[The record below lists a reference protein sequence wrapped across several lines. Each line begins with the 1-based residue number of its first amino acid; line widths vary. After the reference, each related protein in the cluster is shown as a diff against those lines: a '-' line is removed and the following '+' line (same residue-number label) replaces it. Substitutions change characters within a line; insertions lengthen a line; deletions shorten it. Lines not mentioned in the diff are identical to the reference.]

1 MTWLLWRQHRAGGL
15 VVAVILVAFA
25 IAAAITGVRM
35 ANLYDSA
42 SASCAAGALGC
53 NDVFDRLFSGYGA
66 IIDSVHLTIALPVV
80 LGAFLGATLI
90 ARETEHSTNVVV
102 WTQGVTRRRWTLTKV
117 GFALLATIVVAGVTS
132 ALVTWWSGTPNAIN
146 GNRFQGA
153 EFDTQNVVP
162 VAHALFA
169 VGLGLAA
176 GALLRRSL
184 AAVATTVGVYVA
196 VRILV
201 TVFLRPH
208 YAAPTALT
216 TAIDP
221 QQSAIPPG
229 SWTLSQSIVGST
241 GNVVT
246 GPIEVPRSCAEA
258 GRDAADQCLANSGY
272 HGLVRFHPPTMYWRF
287 QWTESLLYVAV
298 AAVLTGIAVVV
309 TLRRDA

>member
-1 MTWLLWRQHRAGGL
+1 
-15 VVAVILVAFA
+15 
-25 IAAAITGVRM
+25 M
-35 ANLYDSA
+35 AHLYDSA

-117 GFALLATIVVAGVTS
+117 GFALLATTAVAGVTS

-153 EFDTQNVVP
+153 EFDTQNIVP

-176 GALLRRSL
+176 GAVLRRSL

-196 VRILV
+196 VRMVV

-208 YAAPTALT
+208 YAAPTVLT
-216 TAIDP
+216 TTTIDP

-229 SWTLSQSIVGST
+229 SWTLTQSIVGSS
-241 GNVVT
+241 GHVVS
-246 GPIEVPRSCAEA
+246 GPIEVPSK
-258 GRDAADQCLANSGY
+258 
-272 HGLVRFHPPTMYWRF
+272 
-287 QWTESLLYVAV
+287 
-298 AAVLTGIAVVV
+298 
-309 TLRRDA
+309 LRRRGARRHRPMPRQQRLPRPRALPPADDVLAVPVDREPALRSGRRRPDGDRDRGHAAPGRVTPAAC

>member
-15 VVAVILVAFA
+15 VLVVILAVFA
-25 IAAAITGVRM
+25 IAAGITGVHM

-90 ARETEHSTNVVV
+90 ARETEHSTDVVV

-117 GFALLATIVVAGVTS
+117 GFALLATIAVASVTS
-132 ALVTWWSGTPNAIN
+132 VLVTWWSGTPNAIN

-153 EFDTQNVVP
+153 EFDTQNIVP

-196 VRILV
+196 VRIVV

-208 YAAPTALT
+208 YAAPTVLT

-258 GRDAADQCLANSGY
+258 GRDAADRCLADSGY
-272 HGLVRFHPPTMYWRF
+272 HGLVRFHPPSSYWRF

-298 AAVLTGIAVVV
+298 AAVLTSIAVVA

>member
-15 VVAVILVAFA
+15 VLAVIFVVFA
-25 IAAAITGVRM
+25 IAAGITGVHM

-53 NDVFDRLFSGYGA
+53 DNVFDRLFSGYGA

-102 WTQGVTRRRWTLTKV
+102 WTQGVTRRRWTMTKV
-117 GFALLATIVVAGVTS
+117 GFALLATIAVAGVTS

-153 EFDTQNVVP
+153 EFDTQNIVP

-169 VGLGLAA
+169 VGLGLVA

-184 AAVATTVGVYVA
+184 AAVATTVGVY
-196 VRILV
+196 
-201 TVFLRPH
+201 LRCACSSPCSSGRTTRR
-208 YAAPTALT
+208 PELT

-221 QQSAIPPG
+221 PQSAIPPG
-229 SWTLSQSIVGST
+229 SWTLSQAIVGST
-241 GNVVT
+241 GHVVS

-272 HGLVRFHPPTMYWRF
+272 HGVVRFHPPTQYWRF